1 MNSMVFSSI
10 FIQFTNWIRK
20 KPHKGSRVNLHV
32 LIRRLY
38 FKKKKTQTQC
48 LKGKKTIKIQRDA
61 IIFFLNPLLS
71 LEDPPFLKFAGITL
85 SYSFYPQSQRIQ
97 IPSAYRRTCS
107 DSTCSENFH
116 LGDVPPKPQNLQ
128 TLSADAKNK
137 LLENFPKFY

>member
-1 MNSMVFSSI
+1 M
-10 FIQFTNWIRK
+10 
-20 KPHKGSRVNLHV
+20 NLHV

-38 FKKKKTQTQC
+38 FKKKTTPNTMLEREKNYQNSKRC
-48 LKGKKTIKIQRDA
+48 NN
-61 IIFFLNPLLS
+61 FFLNPLLS
-71 LEDPPFLKFAGITL
+71 LEDPPILKFAGITL

-97 IPSAYRRTCS
+97 IPSAYRGTCS